1 VPVSSTPKRRSANL
15 LLKNRQ
21 TLARPQ
27 PESDTA
33 AKAPGLRDWIGV
45 LAMGTGLFM
54 AIMDVQIVTGSLTQ
68 IQSSSG
74 LNVRWRCSMKQ
85 AASKLGFRSAP
96 LADLPTI

>member
-1 VPVSSTPKRRSANL
+1 

-21 TLARPQ
+21 TRARPQ

-33 AKAPGLRDWIGV
+33 AEARGLRDWIGV

-54 AIMDVQIVTGSLTQ
+54 AIMDVQIVTSCLTE

-74 LNVRWRCSMKQ
+74 LNGGVAQ
-85 AASKLGFRSAP
+85 
-96 LADLPTI
+96 